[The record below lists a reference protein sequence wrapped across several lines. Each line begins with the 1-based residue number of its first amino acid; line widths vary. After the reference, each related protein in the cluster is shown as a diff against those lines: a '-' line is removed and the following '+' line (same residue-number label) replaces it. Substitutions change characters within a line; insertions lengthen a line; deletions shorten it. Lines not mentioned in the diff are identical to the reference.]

1 MKGKQDSEPASSRH
15 AVRRSRLWVPLFMM
29 VGISLL
35 SGSAGVQMGPLSFTG
50 IDKLGHLVVF
60 GLLGIAWA
68 RCLSASAWSRRRR
81 LLAATLLTT
90 GFGLLDELHQF
101 TNPQRYFEWA
111 DLAADFAGALFAT
124 AAYLWIGPLQA
135 LLEVNF
141 KGAGRLMSDLKRANS
156 VE

>member
-1 MKGKQDSEPASSRH
+1 MRVNHSKEPVGHRQS
-15 AVRRSRLWVPLFMM
+15 VLKSRLWVPLFMM

-68 RCLSASAWSRRRR
+68 RCLPAAAWTRPRR
-81 LLAATLLTT
+81 LLAATLLATL
-90 GFGLLDELHQF
+90 FGLLDEIHQF
-101 TNPQRYFEWA
+101 TNPERYFEWA
-111 DLAADFAGALFAT
+111 DLAADFLGALLASG
-124 AAYLWIGPLQA
+124 AYLWIGPLQA

-141 KGAGRLMSDLKRANS
+141 KGAGRLMFMRKGANS
-156 VE
+156 GE